1 MVIEKKNIVVAIQ
14 FGAILVMLIL
24 LIRTRNTAEEEKD
37 GYVQQL
43 LQQNKDLQNNIDRL
57 KRNYIEIGLAD
68 STQTRNMDSLIAI
81 SGNRLEDL
89 HKQINDSRTALEE
102 MKKMKWEKLS
112 EKQIDSEIQ
121 EAISYLKGNENK
133 N

>member
-1 MVIEKKNIVVAIQ
+1 MVIDKKSIMVAAQ
-14 FGAILVMLIL
+14 AGAILVLVIL
-24 LIRTRNTAEEEKD
+24 LIRTRTVAVEEKD
-37 GYVQQL
+37 EYVQQL

-68 STQTRNMDSLIAI
+68 SIQTKNMDSLIAI
-81 SGNRLEDL
+81 SGHRLEDL
-89 HKQINDSRTALEE
+89 HKQISDSRMALEE

-121 EAISYLKGNENK
+121 EAISYLKSNEKTN
-133 N
+133 